1 LRSVATKRRRSALT
15 EGKPS
20 AAGEWY
26 LVIRIFKTPYT
37 KEMKK
42 VRIVLSGILIVL
54 FTSFSTDSKAQE
66 QTYTYAYISIAGR
79 LFSKKLAVQVDFGD
93 TEEQI
98 ADGEKFSEFLSEKKS
113 YAAVLNYMV
122 DNKFELVETLD
133 YTYSYEGSGGTSGV
147 VFIMRKMK

>member
-1 LRSVATKRRRSALT
+1 
-15 EGKPS
+15 
-20 AAGEWY
+20 
-26 LVIRIFKTPYT
+26 
-37 KEMKK
+37 MKK